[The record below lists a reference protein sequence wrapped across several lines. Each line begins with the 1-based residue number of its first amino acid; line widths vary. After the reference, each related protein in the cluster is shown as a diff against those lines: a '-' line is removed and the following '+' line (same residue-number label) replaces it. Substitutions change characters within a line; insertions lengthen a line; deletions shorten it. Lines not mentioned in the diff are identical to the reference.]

1 MEAIINSIRSN
12 ENAQVAIFFGSIL
25 TGFAILGYYLLT
37 AGTAPCF
44 GF

>member
-1 MEAIINSIRSN
+1 MKAIINSIKSN
-12 ENAQVAIFFGSIL
+12 ENVQASLFIGSIL
-25 TGFAILGYYLLT
+25 AGFAILGYCLLT